1 MGARGAAG
9 LQQELAPAFER
20 VAGHVSV
27 LRRMTGDFRE
37 PVIWL
42 VLSIVA
48 CGITEIVAFVRL
60 DQDLKHSQAE
70 AGAGYELSVIYGQ
83 SS

>member
-1 MGARGAAG
+1 M
-9 LQQELAPAFER
+9 
-20 VAGHVSV
+20 SV

-60 DQDLKHSQAE
+60 DQDLKHSQLKPAP
-70 AGAGYELSVIYGQ
+70 GTSCR
-83 SS
+83 